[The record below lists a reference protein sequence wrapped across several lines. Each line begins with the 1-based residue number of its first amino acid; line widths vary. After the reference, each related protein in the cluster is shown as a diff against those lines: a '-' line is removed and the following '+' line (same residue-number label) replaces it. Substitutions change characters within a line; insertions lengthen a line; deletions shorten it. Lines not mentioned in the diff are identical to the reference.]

1 MKVEPKVL
9 RRDAVLAQLGIGRS
23 TLYKWV
29 ADQTF
34 PRPIKLGGK
43 TVGWL
48 TSDIDAWLN
57 KCVQERDEVR
67 HG

>member
-48 TSDIDAWLN
+48 TSDVDAWLN
-57 KCVQERDEVR
+57 KCVQARDEVH